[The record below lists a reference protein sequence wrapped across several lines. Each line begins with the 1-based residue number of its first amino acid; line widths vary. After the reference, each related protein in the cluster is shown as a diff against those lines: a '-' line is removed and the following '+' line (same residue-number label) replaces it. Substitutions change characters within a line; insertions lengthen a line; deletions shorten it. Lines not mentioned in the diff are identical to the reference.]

1 MKAIVKFWASDNY
14 KISMGVGSLYQYG
27 PVTDYSIKMQMNA
40 DSPGRGF
47 TWGREGIT
55 PIAALNATS
64 GNFQT
69 AGSVTASALLQVSDI
84 RLKTVI
90 QQQHLSPEKIEAIT
104 YLWKDRSKELV
115 PQIGY
120 SAQDVQK
127 VMPNA
132 VSVDD
137 DGMLSVNYIQVLVAK
152 VAELEF
158 KLKKHGLE

>member
-1 MKAIVKFWASDNY
+1 
-14 KISMGVGSLYQYG
+14 MGVGSLYQYG
-27 PVTDYSIKMQMNA
+27 PVTDYSIKMQMSA

-47 TWGREGIT
+47 TWGRNGIT

-69 AGSVTASALLQVSDI
+69 TGNMAASAFFQFSDI

-90 QQQHLSPEKIEAIT
+90 PHQHVSVENIAPIT
-104 YLWKDRSKELV
+104 YLWKDPKKRAS
-115 PQIGY
+115 PQVGY
-120 SAQDVQK
+120 SAQEVQK
-127 VMPNA
+127 VMPYA
-132 VSVDD
+132 VSVAD

-152 VAELEF
+152 VAELEL